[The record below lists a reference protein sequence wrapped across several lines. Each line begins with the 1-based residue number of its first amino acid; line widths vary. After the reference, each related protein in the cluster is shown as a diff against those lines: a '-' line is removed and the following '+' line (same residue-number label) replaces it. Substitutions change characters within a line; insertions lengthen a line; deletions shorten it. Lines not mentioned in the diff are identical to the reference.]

1 MTACAQPHFIA
12 HRGASHLAP
21 ENTKASI
28 DLAWELNAAGAEC
41 DVMLTKDKQ
50 IILFHDKDGMRLLG
64 RDLVIKETN
73 YADLKSLPIQ
83 LKASNLEK
91 YEGTTIPLLKDVLSD
106 LPANQ
111 LLVIEIKDDIQII
124 PHLKEVVDTHWKQGN
139 IAFIAFDYET
149 ILEAKKNYPKV
160 PCYYLSSTIQDIDKR
175 FSDIKASDLDGV
187 DLNFKIIDEPL
198 VRRFSQIKKEV
209 WCWTVNSAEDAK
221 RMLELRVQYIT
232 TDRPAWLASQIKE

>member
-28 DLAWELNAAGAEC
+28 DLAWELEAAGAEC

-50 IILFHDKDGMRLLG
+50 IILFHDKDGKRLLG
-64 RDLVIKETN
+64 TDLIINETN
-73 YADLKSLPIQ
+73 YKDLQSLSIQ
-83 LKASNLEK
+83 LKESNFEK
-91 YEGTTIPLLKDVLSD
+91 YASATIPLLKDILSD
-106 LPANQ
+106 LPANR
-111 LLVIEIKDDIQII
+111 LLVIEIKDDVHII
-124 PHLKEVVDTHWKQGN
+124 PHLKKVVDTHWKQGN
-139 IAFIAFDYET
+139 IAFIAFDYAT

-160 PCYYLSSTIQDIDKR
+160 PCYYLSSTTQDIENR
-175 FSDIKASDLDGV
+175 FDDIKSSGLDGV
-187 DLNFKIIDEPL
+187 DLNFRIIDEAL
-198 VRRFSQIKKEV
+198 VNRFNQIEKEV

-221 RMLELRVQYIT
+221 RMLELGVQYIT